1 MSLVPGAGLPRR
13 LDIKSVFGCLLFT
26 IASVV
31 VATALRVAMGALAGV
46 TIIFPTYY
54 LAVLLVSLT
63 CGARWGTL
71 TVLLSILAVDFMF
84 LSPSPAYSL
93 GVPTKEALVNAA
105 FFGLVS
111 LSIVWIANSQRTLI
125 QRLHNKRE
133 MLALLMKELQHRSK
147 NHLSVVQAIVAHSLR
162 GDSER
167 SKQIAG
173 RIKCL
178 AEADDLLTKS
188 PQQNISLADL
198 AALELNPYEHAVTI
212 QGPAVLLGPTLAQV
226 IALVL
231 HELCTNATKYGA
243 LSKAEGR
250 ISVNWSVLD
259 ENMHLRWTETGGPPV
274 TPPSRG
280 GFGLNFMNSLLRNVD
295 GQITTEFRSEG
306 IVHTVVARVE
316 FLDSARHQNVSR

>member
-1 MSLVPGAGLPRR
+1 
-13 LDIKSVFGCLLFT
+13 
-26 IASVV
+26 
-31 VATALRVAMGALAGV
+31 MGAFAGA

-71 TVLLSILAVDFMF
+71 AVLLSILAVDFIF
-84 LSPSPAYSL
+84 LSPAYSL
-93 GVPTKEALVNAA
+93 GIPTKEALVNAA
-105 FFGLVS
+105 FFGIVS
-111 LSIVWIANSQRTLI
+111 LSIVWVADTQRTLI

-147 NHLSVVQAIVAHSLR
+147 NHLSVVQAIVSHSLR

-188 PQQNISLADL
+188 PQQNISLTDL
-198 AALELNPYEHAVTI
+198 AALELNPYEHAVTM
-212 QGPAVLLGPTLAQV
+212 QGPPVLLGPTLGQV

-243 LSKAEGR
+243 LSQAGGQV
-250 ISVNWSVLD
+250 SVNWSVLD
-259 ENMHLRWTETGGPPV
+259 ENLHLRWTETGGPLV

-280 GFGLNFMNSLLRNVD
+280 GFGLKFMSSLLRNVD

-306 IVHTVVARVE
+306 IVHTMVARVE
-316 FLDSARHQNVSR
+316 FQDSARHQT